1 MYMADERRACILRL
15 LAEGGQVRSREL
27 VREFGVT
34 DETIRTDLE
43 QMAQAGLLRRVRGGA
58 VYTPPGGGE
67 DDAVRPDCQLA
78 ALAAA
83 HLPQGAVV
91 YADDSPYLPA
101 LAAEAARRD
110 WVLVTAA
117 TRRLPQLLTAAATPR
132 LYCPGGR
139 PDGETGLLVPEHW
152 PADAPQPQAALL
164 TPQGV
169 RPDCIGYTASAAARL
184 AELVLPLVSRV
195 LLIVPAGAMGHDA
208 PHSLPCT
215 PDRLIT
221 EDAVPPELAHLPA
234 DLIPRLTPEQ
244 LRAESEFD
252 Y

>member
-15 LAEGGQVRSREL
+15 LAEAGQVRSREL

-67 DDAVRPDCQLA
+67 DDAARPDCQLA

-110 WVLVTAA
+110 CVLLTAA
-117 TRRLPQLLTAAATPR
+117 PERLPQLLTTSPPPR
-132 LYCPGGR
+132 LYCPGGC
-139 PDGETGLLVPEHW
+139 PDPESGLLVPAHW
-152 PADAPQPQAALL
+152 PSDAPQPQVALL

-169 RPDCIGYTASAAARL
+169 RPDLICYSTAAAAHL

-195 LLIVPAGAMGHDA
+195 LLVVPAGAMGSDA

-215 PDRLIT
+215 PERLIT

-234 DLIPRLTPEQ
+234 DLIPRLTSEQ